1 MTVGED
7 KMDLIMY
14 ILMDSSHYSSKPK
27 CTSLKHFHEH
37 YGHFPI
43 FSGPCGCLSPTMTQT
58 KSPQLVNV
66 MVWPLLFPPPLPFFH
81 LSPTP
86 SNSIHLPST
95 SFHPNSKAYSFNH
108 PM

>member
-43 FSGPCGCLSPTMTQT
+43 FSGPCGMPESNYDPDLRLLRPSPH
-58 KSPQLVNV
+58 SQLIRKTHEV
-66 MVWPLLFPPPLPFFH
+66 
-81 LSPTP
+81 
-86 SNSIHLPST
+86 
-95 SFHPNSKAYSFNH
+95 
-108 PM
+108 